1 MPGGQLPSPSAR
13 HCPLHELPD
22 PMLNTQAMTDQ
33 PHLLLV
39 DDERSIREP
48 LAQFLTKQ
56 GFRVT
61 QAADAEA
68 ARTRLAAYAIDLAIL
83 DIMMPGEDGL
93 SLTRHVRATSDVPV
107 ILLTA
112 RSEETDRIV
121 GLEMGADD
129 YVVKP
134 FSPRELATR
143 VKVVLRR
150 AAAGGAR
157 LHPPE
162 AHAYGF
168 AGWVLKTGERALVD
182 RDGVSVALSTGEYNL
197 LLALVQRPRQVLT
210 RDQLL
215 DLTQGREAA
224 AFDRAIDNQVS
235 RLRRKIEPDPK
246 NPDIIKTV
254 WGGGYTLAAE
264 VQRL

>member
-1 MPGGQLPSPSAR
+1 MANA
-13 HCPLHELPD
+13 E
-22 PMLNTQAMTDQ
+22 PMGDM

-48 LAQFLTKQ
+48 LAQYLTKQ

-61 QAADAEA
+61 QSADAES
-68 ARTRLAAYAIDLAIL
+68 ARMRLAAYAIDLVIL
-83 DIMMPGEDGL
+83 DVMMPGEDGL
-93 SLTRHVRATSDVPV
+93 SLCRHIVATSDTPV

-112 RSEETDRIV
+112 KAEETDRIV

-150 AAAGGAR
+150 LTAGGAR
-157 LHPPE
+157 QHAPE
-162 AHAYGF
+162 SGSYAF

-182 RDGVSVALSTGEYNL
+182 REGVSVPLSTGEYNL
-197 LLALVQRPRQVLT
+197 LLALVTRPRQVLT

-235 RLRRKIEPDPK
+235 RLRRKIEADAKMPE
-246 NPDIIKTV
+246 IIKTV

-264 VQRL
+264 VTRL

>member
-1 MPGGQLPSPSAR
+1 M
-13 HCPLHELPD
+13 E
-22 PMLNTQAMTDQ
+22 PMADT

-48 LAQFLTKQ
+48 LAQYLTRQ

-61 QAADAEA
+61 QAGDAES
-68 ARTRLAAYAIDLAIL
+68 ARARLSAYAIDIVIL

-93 SLTRHVRATSDVPV
+93 SLCRHIRATGDTPV

-112 RSEETDRIV
+112 RAEETDRIV

-143 VKVVLRR
+143 ARVVLRR
-150 AAAGGAR
+150 TAGGATR
-157 LHPPE
+157 QHAPE
-162 AHAYGF
+162 SGSF
-168 AGWVLKTGERALVD
+168 AFSGWVLKTGERTLVD
-182 RDGVSVALSTGEYNL
+182 REGVSVPLSTGEYNL
-197 LLALVQRPRQVLT
+197 LHALVTRPRQVLT

-224 AFDRAIDNQVS
+224 AFDRAIDNQIS
-235 RLRRKIEPDPK
+235 RLRKKIEGDPK
-246 NPDIIKTV
+246 APDIIKTV
-254 WGGGYTLAAE
+254 WGGGYTLASE
-264 VQRL
+264 VTRL

>member
-1 MPGGQLPSPSAR
+1 MVDLP
-13 HCPLHELPD
+13 HI
-22 PMLNTQAMTDQ
+22 
-33 PHLLLV
+33 LLV

-48 LAQFLTKQ
+48 LAQYLQKQ

-61 QAADAEA
+61 QAGDAAA
-68 ARTRLAAYAIDLAIL
+68 ARARLTAYAIDLIIL

-93 SLTRHVRATSDVPV
+93 SLTRHIRETSELPV

-143 VKVVLRR
+143 AKVILRR
-150 AAAGGAR
+150 AANGGTRQQA
-157 LHPPE
+157 PE
-162 AHAYGF
+162 SASYAF
-168 AGWVLKTGERALVD
+168 AGWVLKSGERALVD
-182 RDGVSVALSTGEYNL
+182 REGVSVALSTGEFSL
-197 LLALVQRPRQVLT
+197 LLALVQRPRAVLT

-224 AFDRAIDNQVS
+224 PFDRAIDNQIS
-235 RLRRKIEPDPK
+235 RLRRKIEADPK
-246 NPDIIKTV
+246 NPDLIKTV

-264 VQRL
+264 VVRL

>member
-1 MPGGQLPSPSAR
+1 MLDT
-13 HCPLHELPD
+13 D
-22 PMLNTQAMTDQ
+22 PMGDL

-48 LAQFLTKQ
+48 LAAYLTKQ

-61 QAADAEA
+61 QAADAES
-68 ARTRLAAYAIDLAIL
+68 ARTRLTAYAIDLVIL

-93 SLTRHVRATSDVPV
+93 SLCRHIAATSDVPV

-112 RSEETDRIV
+112 RAEETDRIV

-150 AAAGGAR
+150 ATAGGAR
-157 LHPPE
+157 QHAPE
-162 AHAYGF
+162 ANAYAF
-168 AGWVLKTGERALVD
+168 AGWVLKSGERALVD
-182 RDGVSVALSTGEYNL
+182 REGVSVPLSTGEYNL
-197 LLALVQRPRQVLT
+197 LLALVTRPRQVLT

-224 AFDRAIDNQVS
+224 AFDRAVDNQVS
-235 RLRRKIEPDPK
+235 RLRRKIEADAK
-246 NPDIIKTV
+246 NPELIKTV

-264 VQRL
+264 VTRL

>member
-1 MPGGQLPSPSAR
+1 MG
-13 HCPLHELPD
+13 D
-22 PMLNTQAMTDQ
+22 M

-48 LAQFLTKQ
+48 LGQYLTKQ

-61 QAADAEA
+61 QASDAA
-68 ARTRLAAYAIDLAIL
+68 IARTRLAAYAIDLVVL

-93 SLTRHVRATSDVPV
+93 SLTRHIRETSEIPV

-134 FSPRELATR
+134 FSPRELSAR
-143 VKVVLRR
+143 IKVILRR
-150 AAAGGAR
+150 AAAGGTR
-157 LHPPE
+157 Q
-162 AHAYGF
+162 HAPDSGAFAF
-168 AGWVLKTGERALVD
+168 AGWVLKSGERALVD
-182 RDGVSVALSTGEYNL
+182 RDGVSVPLSTGEYNL
-197 LLALVQRPRQVLT
+197 LHALVTRPRQVLT

-235 RLRRKIEPDPK
+235 RLRRKIEADPK
-246 NPDIIKTV
+246 NPDLIKTV

-264 VQRL
+264 VTRL

>member
-1 MPGGQLPSPSAR
+1 MA
-13 HCPLHELPD
+13 EPD
-22 PMLNTQAMTDQ
+22 LMGDMQ
-33 PHLLLV
+33 HLLLV

-48 LAQFLTKQ
+48 LAQYLTKQ

-61 QAADAEA
+61 QAADAES
-68 ARTRLAAYAIDLAIL
+68 ARMRLAAYAIDLVIL
-83 DIMMPGEDGL
+83 DVMMPGEDGL
-93 SLTRHVRATSDVPV
+93 SLCRHIAATSDTPI

-112 RSEETDRIV
+112 KAEETDRIV

-129 YVVKP
+129 YVTKP

-150 AAAGGAR
+150 LTAGGAR
-157 LHPPE
+157 QHAPE
-162 AHAYGF
+162 SGSYAF
-168 AGWVLKTGERALVD
+168 AGWVLKTGERSLVD
-182 RDGVSVALSTGEYNL
+182 REGVSVPLSTGEYNL
-197 LLALVQRPRQVLT
+197 LLALVTRPRQVLT

-235 RLRRKIEPDPK
+235 RLRRKIEADAK
-246 NPDIIKTV
+246 TPDIIKTV

-264 VQRL
+264 VTRL

>member
-1 MPGGQLPSPSAR
+1 MG
-13 HCPLHELPD
+13 D
-22 PMLNTQAMTDQ
+22 M

-48 LAQFLTKQ
+48 LAAYLTKQ

-61 QAADAEA
+61 QCGDAES
-68 ARTRLAAYAIDLAIL
+68 ARTRLTAYAIDLVIL

-93 SLTRHVRATSDVPV
+93 SLCRHIAANSDVPV

-112 RSEETDRIV
+112 RAEETDRIV

-150 AAAGGAR
+150 ATAGGAR
-157 LHPPE
+157 QHAPE
-162 AHAYGF
+162 SSSYGF
-168 AGWVLKTGERALVD
+168 AGWVLKSGERALID
-182 RDGVSVALSTGEYNL
+182 REGVSVPLSTGEYNL
-197 LLALVQRPRQVLT
+197 LLALVTRPRQVLT

-235 RLRRKIEPDPK
+235 RLRRKIEADAK
-246 NPDIIKTV
+246 NPELIKTV

-264 VQRL
+264 VTRL

>member
-1 MPGGQLPSPSAR
+1 MLI
-13 HCPLHELPD
+13 PD
-22 PMLNTQAMTDQ
+22 AMGET

-48 LAQFLTKQ
+48 LAAYLTKQ

-61 QAADAEA
+61 QATDAEQ
-68 ARTRLAAYAIDLAIL
+68 ARARLAAYAIDLVVL

-93 SLTRHVRATSDVPV
+93 SLCRHIRETSDLPV

-112 RSEETDRIV
+112 RAEETDRIV

-134 FSPRELATR
+134 FSPRELSAR
-143 VKVVLRR
+143 IKVVLRR
-150 AAAGGAR
+150 MHAGGTRQTA
-157 LHPPE
+157 PE
-162 AHAYGF
+162 SGAYAF
-168 AGWVLKTGERALVD
+168 AGRVLKTGERTLVD
-182 RDGVSVALSTGEYNL
+182 RDGVSVPLSTGEYNL
-197 LLALVQRPRQVLT
+197 LLALVGRPRQVLT

-224 AFDRAIDNQVS
+224 AFDRSIDNQIS
-235 RLRRKIEPDPK
+235 RLRRKIEVDPK
-246 NPDIIKTV
+246 SPEIIKTV
-254 WGGGYTLAAE
+254 WGGGYTFAAE
-264 VQRL
+264 VTRL